1 MLERSFQKSLIAELK
16 NRFEGCVVL
25 KNDAR
30 YLQGI
35 PDLSVFYKDKWAV
48 LECKDS
54 KSASKRPNQ
63 DYYISKMD
71 KMSFGRFIYPE
82 NREEVLSDLS
92 DYFKSGR

>member
-1 MLERSFQKSLIAELK
+1 MLERNFQRSLIAELK
-16 NRFEGCVVL
+16 KRFEGCVVL

-35 PDLSVFYKDKWAV
+35 PDLSVFYYDKWAV

-54 KSASKRPNQ
+54 MSASKRPNQ
-63 DYYISKMD
+63 DYYISKMNE
-71 KMSFGRFIYPE
+71 MSFGRFICPE
-82 NREEVLSDLS
+82 NREEVLNDLS